1 MTATFSVVIPAFN
14 EEQGILPIL
23 QRVLSLRPQLAA
35 AGFDGPEIIVVDDG
49 SRDRTAELVETMPD
63 VRMIR
68 HAENRGY
75 GAALKSGMTA
85 ARGELIAFLDSDD
98 LWPASSLAHR
108 LDLLRANPGAD
119 IVYGKTRVHNL
130 VPQTTLRRYRDGEA
144 IHHPSFGSML
154 VRRTVFDRIGLVN
167 ETFDHSEDIEWL
179 CRAKEAGVPMLLT
192 DEVVLEY
199 RIHGGN
205 MTSESVT
212 NRQFL
217 FRALKQSL
225 DRRRSGDEQ

>member
-1 MTATFSVVIPAFN
+1 VQDAAPLVSVIIPAYN
-14 EEQGILPIL
+14 RERLLPDALASVAAQGCD
-23 QRVLSLRPQLAA
+23 SL
-35 AGFDGPEIIVVDDG
+35 EVIVVDDG
-49 SRDRTAELVETMPD
+49 STDGTARVAESHDAP
-63 VRMIR
+63 VRCVIQEHR
-68 HAENRGY
+68 GVSIARNRG
-75 GAALKSGMTA
+75 LRES
-85 ARGELIAFLDSDD
+85 RGELIAFLDSDD